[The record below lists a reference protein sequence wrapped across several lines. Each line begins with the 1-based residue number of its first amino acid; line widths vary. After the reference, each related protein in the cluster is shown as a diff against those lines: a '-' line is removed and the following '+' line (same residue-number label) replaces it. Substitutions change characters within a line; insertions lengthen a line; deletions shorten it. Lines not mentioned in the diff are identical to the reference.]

1 MKNLNGKVAV
11 VTGAGSGIGRELCRE
26 LYKEGCF
33 MAAASLHEKNLE
45 ETADFINPDKK
56 RYFSF
61 VLDVSKREQVENFAA
76 KTMEYFG
83 RVDIVINNAG
93 VSLSGKL
100 GELSYKNLEW
110 IIGVNLWGVVYGS
123 KAFLPYLLK
132 RKEANI
138 VNISSV
144 FGLIGIPEL
153 SAYCMTKFGVRGF
166 SEALRVEL
174 KNTPVK
180 VTVVFPGGIK
190 TNIAKNSRTD
200 SPSSDYNKKT
210 EAFEKTLVMSPVIAA
225 QIIIDGIKKNKPRL
239 LIGKDARKI
248 DFLARINPGN
258 YDSTVLKTLGK
269 ILS

>member
-1 MKNLNGKVAV
+1 VI
-11 VTGAGSGIGRELCRE
+11 TGAGSGIGRELCRQ

-33 MAAASLHEKNLE
+33 IAAASLHEKNLE
-45 ETADFINPDKK
+45 ETLALVNPDRE

-83 RVDIVINNAG
+83 RVDIIINNAG
-93 VSLSGKL
+93 VSLSGKVD
-100 GELSYKNLEW
+100 ELSYENLEW
-110 IIGVNLWGVVYGS
+110 IMGINLWGVVYGT
-123 KAFLPYLLK
+123 KVFLPCLLK
-132 RKEANI
+132 QKEANI

-166 SEALRVEL
+166 TEALRVEL
-174 KNTPVK
+174 KNTPVN

-200 SPSSDYNKKT
+200 SHSLDYNKKA
-210 EAFEKTLVMSPVIAA
+210 EAFEKTLITSPVIAA
-225 QIIIDGIKKNKPRL
+225 KIIIDGIKKNKPRI
-239 LIGKDARKI
+239 LIGNDAKKI
-248 DFLARINPGN
+248 DFLARINPGT
-258 YDSTVLKTLGK
+258 YDSIVLKALGK
-269 ILS
+269 IVK